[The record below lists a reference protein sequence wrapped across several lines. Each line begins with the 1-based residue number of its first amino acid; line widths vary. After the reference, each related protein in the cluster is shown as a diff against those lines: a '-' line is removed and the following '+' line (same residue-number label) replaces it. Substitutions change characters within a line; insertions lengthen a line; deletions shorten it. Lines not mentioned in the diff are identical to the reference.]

1 MNNNL
6 DGFFWLNVMANLAQL
21 ESYQLLLK
29 DANNDDI
36 MRHLDHQDRIL
47 NEQTN
52 SYLKRIVNQ
61 NEEII
66 NLLKKKGSE

>member
-47 NEQTN
+47 NEQIN
-52 SYLKRIVNQ
+52 SYLKRIVDQ

>member
-36 MRHLDHQDRIL
+36 MHHLDHQDRIL
-47 NEQTN
+47 NEQIN
-52 SYLKRIVNQ
+52 SYLKRIVDQ